1 MSDIFDTLVNDSPR
15 QYGPSRHLSL
25 RPGRRCWTAS
35 PSMDICLPTI
45 GMESENPWAIF
56 CQIHEIVVFTA
67 NLHV

>member
-1 MSDIFDTLVNDSPR
+1 MSSLATHTFYKIRPYYQLKSDIFDTLVNDSPR

-45 GMESENPWAIF
+45 RMESENP
-56 CQIHEIVVFTA
+56 
-67 NLHV
+67 